1 MCLIDTSRRAK
12 AYASSSSVVGLSRA
26 ETRSRPFARSPT
38 DRVVAC
44 FSASVTTVPLRVCPK
59 HRHSPSSGTY
69 PTSRATRTRSTC
81 RRWLSSNGCETLMA
95 SSSYASGFPWDCLSI
110 RSGGRIVCRS
120 NLVRAYDE
128 LVGFCENWLPDSFV
142 LDGGQRKSAR
152 DVIVRELVCNCLIHR
167 EFVSPHIARIT
178 IDGEGPVTPEDP
190 CE

>member
-26 ETRSRPFARSPT
+26 KTRSRPFARSPT

-81 RRWLSSNGCETLMA
+81 RCWLSSNGCETLMA
-95 SSSYASGFPWDCLSI
+95 SSSYASGFPWDRLYTFRGPACMQEQSRQGI
-110 RSGGRIVCRS
+110 R
-120 NLVRAYDE
+120 RARRLLRE
-128 LVGFCENWLPDSFV
+128 VAAGLLRARRG
-142 LDGGQRKSAR
+142 SAR
-152 DVIVRELVCNCLIHR
+152 ALATSSSASSCATASSIASSSART
-167 EFVSPHIARIT
+167 SPALRSM
-178 IDGEGPVTPEDP
+178 ESNPVTPEDP
-190 CE
+190 CG